1 MIPIRKNELEYLETY
16 VKNKFIE
23 RRKKIESEIHLET
36 NKQIDKNFKSFLSKL
51 DLEKDLKELE
61 IAKTKLEKFQDSKDN
76 YEDKLR
82 KAVRSSAESLKK
94 QLEKWSSVRRWES
107 KDNANKLSNK
117 SDDWYQNVDNVK
129 YYLHEKC
136 ADETQKLIEQ
146 SDKFKEKVILDVM
159 QEEAENILY
168 SGQSI
173 QNVWK
178 YLGSTFKKAKINVQA
193 PNLML
198 QINK

>member
-61 IAKTKLEKFQDSKDN
+61 VAKNKLEKFQDSKDN

-94 QLEKWSSVRRWES
+94 QLEKWSSVRRWEN

-173 QNVWK
+173 QDVWK